1 MLTDFKLAGRSIARQ
16 PGFAAVVVLTLA
28 LAIGANTAIFSF
40 CSGIL
45 LRPLPY
51 TDPDRVVLVKDR
63 PRHFGEIVG
72 AAVGILSEDFRE
84 LQPQLRSFS
93 EVATLTLDASTL
105 TGREKPDL
113 VFGAIVTHNFFSVL
127 GSRPALGRTFSQLD
141 RGSGGR
147 LAVLSHRLWQD
158 QFGGSAAV
166 IGQALV
172 LNSVSFT
179 IVGVMPADF
188 DFPHRAGFWLTP
200 AADIPEMAAGW
211 PPGTER
217 GNNHAGRGNRLR
229 TVVGRL
235 RPGVSIEAAEQ
246 ELVALA
252 GRLPNPT
259 ELQRSIHLV
268 TVRDQTVGNVRP
280 ALLILLGGVATV
292 LLIASFNVANL
303 LLSRAIARQQELA
316 VRLALGSS
324 RWRITRQLLTESL
337 VLATLGGIA
346 GVLLSR
352 AGLGLL
358 VQAAPEQLPRL
369 SSVSVDLPVLG
380 FALGVTLLT
389 GVICGLVPVIG
400 TSDADLATATKSATR
415 GNSGDRTSGR
425 MRTMLV
431 TGEVAVSFVLLIA
444 AGLLAQSFWRLQSA
458 SWGFD
463 PTQIV
468 SARIG
473 FTADRYREPEAQRA
487 VYRALLQA
495 LRSEPGFT
503 AAAASFDRIG
513 MTWMPLHFTPQGQTY
528 GRAQDAP
535 QASYRLISPD
545 YFRTLGIPLLQGRV
559 FTEADHE
566 RASRVVIVDAELARR
581 FFPDGQ
587 AIGQRLHLT
596 LGSGQP
602 WAEIV
607 GVAASVKSDGPDQT
621 SRPEL
626 YLPFPQYPMDSLFVQ
641 VRTSLPLPAA
651 VAGIQRAAHGIDG
664 SLPVTEIASM
674 EQVVSRP
681 ADARRFALGLIGSFA
696 GVALVLAV
704 VGIFAVTG
712 YAVAQRRREI
722 GLRMALG
729 AQPGA
734 VVALVI
740 RQGLRPV
747 GTGLLIGLALSVV
760 AALAMRSL
768 LFGIGAIDPQTFL
781 LAPLLLAAAALPACW
796 LPARRAARVD
806 PIAALK
812 AE

>member
-1 MLTDFKLAGRSIARQ
+1 MLTDLKVALRQMARAR
-16 PGFAAVVVLTLA
+16 GFSAVVVLTLA

-45 LRPLPY
+45 LRPLPF
-51 TDPDRVVLVKDR
+51 TEPDRVVLVKDR

-72 AAVGILSEDFRE
+72 SAVGILSEDFRE

-105 TGREKPDL
+105 TGRERADL

-127 GSRPALGRTFSQLD
+127 GSRPALGRTFTGED
-141 RGSGGR
+141 RAGGR
-147 LAVLSHRLWQD
+147 LAVLSHRFWQD
-158 QFGGSAAV
+158 KFGGSIAV
-166 IGQALV
+166 LGQPLV

-179 IVGVMPADF
+179 VVGVMPPDF
-188 DFPHRAGFWLTP
+188 DFPHRANFWLTP
-200 AADIPEMAAGW
+200 AADIPEMTPGW
-211 PPGTER
+211 TPGTER
-217 GNNHAGRGNRLR
+217 GNNNAGRGNRLR

-235 RPGVSIEAAEQ
+235 RPGVSVEAAEQ

-252 GRLPNPT
+252 ARLPNPT
-259 ELQRSIHLV
+259 ELKRSLHLV
-268 TVRDQTVGNVRP
+268 SVRDQTVGDIRP
-280 ALLILLGGVATV
+280 ALLILLAGVATV
-292 LLIASFNVANL
+292 LLIACFNVANL
-303 LLSRAIARQQELA
+303 MLSRAIARQQEIA

-324 RWRITRQLLTESL
+324 RWRIARQLLTESL
-337 VLATLGGIA
+337 MLATLGGLG
-346 GVLLSR
+346 GVVLSR
-352 AGLGLL
+352 VGLGLL
-358 VQAAPEQLPRL
+358 VRAAPDQIPRL
-369 SSVSVDLPVLG
+369 SAVTTDLPVLG

-389 GVICGLVPVIG
+389 GIACALAPVLG
-400 TSDADLATATKSATR
+400 TSDTDLATATKSATR
-415 GNSGDRTSGR
+415 GNSGNRASGR
-425 MRTMLV
+425 MRTLLV
-431 TGEVAVSFVLLIA
+431 VGEVAVSFVLLVA
-444 AGLLAQSFWRLQSA
+444 AGLLARSFWRLQAA

-473 FTADRYREPEAQRA
+473 FTADRYREPEAQRT

-503 AAAASFDRIG
+503 SAAASFDRIG

-545 YFRTLGIPLLQGRV
+545 YFQTLGIPLLQGRA

-581 FFPDGQ
+581 FFPHGPV
-587 AIGQRLHLT
+587 IGQRLQLT
-596 LGSGQP
+596 LGAGQP

-607 GVAASVKSDGPDQT
+607 GVVASVKSDGPDQT

-641 VRTSLPLPAA
+641 VRTSLPLPAT
-651 VAGIQRAAHGIDG
+651 VAGIQRATQGLDG

-681 ADARRFALGLIGSFA
+681 AEARRFALGLIGSFA

-729 AQPGA
+729 AQPAA

-740 RQGLRPV
+740 RQGLKPV
-747 GTGLLIGLALSVV
+747 GAGLLIGLALAVV

-768 LFGIGAIDPQTFL
+768 LFGVGAIDPQTFL
-781 LAPLLLAAAALPACW
+781 AAPLLLAAAALPACW
-796 LPARRAARVD
+796 IPARRAARVD

>member
-1 MLTDFKLAGRSIARQ
+1 MLTDLKIALRQ
-16 PGFAAVVVLTLA
+16 MARARGFSAIVVLTLA
-28 LAIGANTAIFSF
+28 LAVGANTAIFSF

-45 LRPLPY
+45 LRPLPF

-63 PRHFGEIVG
+63 PHHFGEIVG
-72 AAVGILSEDFRE
+72 ASVGILSEDFRE
-84 LQPQLRSFS
+84 LQPQLHSFS
-93 EVATLTLDASTL
+93 DVATLTLDASTL

-113 VFGAIVTHNFFSVL
+113 VFCSIVTHNFFTVL
-127 GSRPALGRTFSQLD
+127 GSRPALGRTFAVED
-141 RGSGGR
+141 RAAGGR
-147 LAVLSHRLWQD
+147 LAVLSHQFWQTK
-158 QFGGSAAV
+158 FGGSPAV
-166 IGQALV
+166 LGQPLV
-172 LNSVSFT
+172 LNNVSFT
-179 IVGVMPADF
+179 VIGVMPADF
-188 DFPHRAGFWLTP
+188 DFPHRVGFWLTP
-200 AADIPEMAAGW
+200 AADIPEMMPGW

-217 GNNHAGRGNRLR
+217 GNNNGGRGNRLR

-235 RPGVSIEAAEQ
+235 RPGVSVATAEQ

-252 GRLPNPT
+252 SRLPNPT
-259 ELQRSIHLV
+259 EIKRSIHLV

-280 ALLILLGGVATV
+280 ALLMLLAGVATV
-292 LLIASFNVANL
+292 LLIACFNVANL
-303 LLSRAIARQQELA
+303 MLSRAIARQQEIA
-316 VRLALGSS
+316 VRLALGAS
-324 RWRITRQLLTESL
+324 RWRIARQLLTESL
-337 VLATLGGIA
+337 LLALLGGLG

-358 VQAAPEQLPRL
+358 VQAAPDQIPRL

-389 GVICGLVPVIG
+389 GALCGLAPILA
-400 TSDADLATATKSATR
+400 TSRTNLATATKSATR
-415 GNSGDRTSGR
+415 GNSGNRTSGR

-431 TGEVAVSFVLLIA
+431 AGEVAISLVLLIT
-444 AGLLAQSFWRLQSA
+444 AGLLARSFWKLQSS

-463 PTQIV
+463 PAQIV

-473 FTADRYREPEAQRA
+473 FTADRYRQPEAQRA
-487 VYRALLQA
+487 VYRALLQR
-495 LRSEPGFT
+495 LGSEPGFT
-503 AAAASFDRIG
+503 TAAASFDRIG
-513 MTWMPLHFTPQGQTY
+513 MTWMPLHFTPQGETY
-528 GRAQDAP
+528 DRAQNAP

-566 RASRVVIVDAELARR
+566 RTSRVVIVDAELAQR
-581 FFPDGQ
+581 FFPEGQ
-587 AIGQRLHLT
+587 AVGKRLHLT
-596 LGSGQP
+596 LGAEQP

-607 GVAASVKSDGPDQT
+607 GVVASVKSDGPDQT

-641 VRTSLPLPAA
+641 VRTTLPLPAA
-651 VAGIQRAAHGIDG
+651 VAGIERAAHGIDS
-664 SLPVTEIASM
+664 SLPVLEIASM
-674 EQVVSRP
+674 EQIVSRP
-681 ADARRFALGLIGSFA
+681 ADARRFSLGLIGVFA
-696 GVALVLAV
+696 AVALVLAV

-712 YAVAQRRREI
+712 HAVSQRRREI

-747 GTGLLIGLALSVV
+747 VAGLLIGLTLAIV

-768 LFGIGAIDPQTFL
+768 LFGVGAMDLTTFL
-781 LAPLLLAAAALPACW
+781 LAPLPLIAAALPACW
-796 LPARRAARVD
+796 IPARQAARVD
-806 PIAALK
+806 PISALK
-812 AE
+812 AD